1 MLDMNAHKILNIYED
16 DSTML
21 QLTKPLD
28 VRWISHFSAI
38 NRLIINYSPVI

>member
-16 DSTML
+16 DSML
-21 QLTKPLD
+21 QLIRPLD
-28 VRWISHFSAI
+28 VRWISHFPDI